1 MVIEFI
7 TGKIKMGSKSNRPLP
22 THRIVNK
29 KFEENVKVFVL
40 GYYVV
45 IR

>member
-22 THRIVNK
+22 THRIVKGNYIPYRT
-29 KFEENVKVFVL
+29 NHVVKYKV
-40 GYYVV
+40 
-45 IR
+45 R